1 MTSREPF
8 AGVRVWEFG
17 IDLPGDETAELARH
31 LCDEERARAAR
42 FTFPRER
49 GRFAAGRG
57 RLRVI
62 LGGLLGAEPRSI
74 AFVYGPRGKPAL
86 APPWDASG
94 LAFSLSHSA
103 GQALLAVSAGCA
115 IGCDLEA
122 ERDVRYGQA
131 VARRFFSEDENRALA
146 AYVGPSWTAAF
157 FRCWTRK
164 EAFIKAL
171 GDGLA
176 YPTRRFTVALGE
188 HERARLVRVDGDP
201 EAARRWRIE
210 ALDAPHGF
218 AAAVCVAVP
227 DAR

>member
-1 MTSREPF
+1 MTFREPF
-8 AGVRVWEFG
+8 GGVRVWEFG
-17 IDLPGDETAELARH
+17 IDLPGEEVAELARH
-31 LCDEERARAAR
+31 LSDEERARAER
-42 FTFPRER
+42 FIFPRER

-57 RLRVI
+57 RLRAI
-62 LGGLLGAEPRSI
+62 LGGILGADPRSI
-74 AFVYGPRGKPAL
+74 AFVYGARGKPAL

-103 GQALLAVSAGCA
+103 GQALLALTVGRE

-122 ERDVRYGQA
+122 HREVRYGEA

-146 AYVGPSWTAAF
+146 AYVGPPWTAAF

-176 YPTRRFTVALGE
+176 YPTRRFTVTLGE
-188 HERARLVRVDGDP
+188 NEPARLVRVDGDP

-210 ALDAPHGF
+210 ALDAPRGF
-218 AAAVCVAVP
+218 AAAVCVAFP
-227 DAR
+227 REG